1 MDEFLENSVFELKRA
16 DFLIFVSLKYSA
28 VVEIMRNGLSRLI
41 DSMSHIIDGY
51 LHDLENEN
59 KIMEVPENTIAK
71 VKLLK
76 TNCVQIEDYLDFYLF
91 LKKLMKSDFT
101 KDGEFRKRLKM
112 TAKVME
118 NNQGEIVEVDID
130 TLKKYYKKT
139 QDFVDSYKQ
148 LKSSDE

>member
-1 MDEFLENSVFELKRA
+1 
-16 DFLIFVSLKYSA
+16 KYSA

-118 NNQGEIVEVDID
+118 NNQEEIVEVDID

>member
-118 NNQGEIVEVDID
+118 NNQEEIVEVDID